1 MLVEMTEAGAFSKR
15 LQLAQPPS
23 NAQTRAGPANESG
36 RQGVWR
42 RRFEFLAWGM
52 GLFLLAV
59 WGLGR
64 LVGTALER
72 RDLRRFREA
81 EAVASA
87 APASA
92 LALTADAHPVDQSLW
107 AKERIRAY
115 ARALK
120 EPSPTPL
127 AVLRIPRIG
136 LEVPVLVGTDEWTLD
151 RGVGWVEGTARP
163 GEPGNVGIAGH
174 RDGFFRGLKDVR
186 LGDELELPTLGGQ
199 HRYRVEEIR
208 IVLPED
214 VQVLEATPVPTVTLI
229 TCYPFF
235 FVGSAPQRYV
245 VRASLMPATSSELAP
260 QMDIQ
265 HRQ

>member
-1 MLVEMTEAGAFSKR
+1 M
-15 LQLAQPPS
+15 
-23 NAQTRAGPANESG
+23 
-36 RQGVWR
+36 WR
-42 RRFEFLAWGM
+42 RRFEFLAWGT

-64 LVGTALER
+64 VVGTALER
-72 RDLRRFREA
+72 RDLRRFREV
-81 EAVASA
+81 EAAAPA

-92 LALTADAHPVDQSLW
+92 PTPLTVDAHPIDQSLW

-120 EPSPTPL
+120 EQAPHPL
-127 AVLRIPRIG
+127 AVLRIARIG

-151 RGVGWVEGTARP
+151 RAVGWVEGTARP

-186 LGDELELPTLGGQ
+186 SGDELELATLGGR
-199 HRYRVEEIR
+199 HSYRIEDIR
-208 IVLPED
+208 IVRPED
-214 VQVLEATPVPTVTLI
+214 VQVLDATPVPTVTLI

-245 VRASLMPATSSELAP
+245 VRATLISATPELAP
-260 QMDIQ
+260 RTDVE
-265 HRQ
+265 HRE